1 MVLIVI
7 VGLFFFIV
15 LFMEMFFVFL
25 YWSEVVRFV
34 MGVGVLN
41 VMVMVF
47 IGILILNLML

>member
-15 LFMEMFFVFL
+15 FMEMFFVFL